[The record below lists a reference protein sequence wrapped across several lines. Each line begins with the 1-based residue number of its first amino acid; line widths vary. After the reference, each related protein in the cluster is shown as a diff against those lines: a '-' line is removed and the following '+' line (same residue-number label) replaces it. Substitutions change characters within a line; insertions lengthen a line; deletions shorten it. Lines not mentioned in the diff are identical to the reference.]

1 MEEKSKRWCRYA
13 LPQHDSRQRTTYEQ
27 SWCLGFASSPAKSG
41 EPHVPNC
48 LGHNQHFP
56 SCPAGRNPV
65 GDWAFHLMQFSFL
78 RTICSRGLRLKTWDH
93 ALSHPS
99 CHSSRL
105 LYNGFCWTAV
115 SCEPL
120 TLGTHTD
127 RILNYQLLHSPKH
140 DLHVL
145 GGKGLLGVECKEG
158 AVTFS
163 AIRPF
168 TNHHWP
174 LEGAQPNMESRE
186 WVGMT
191 LPFPCPT
198 PPPKQSSFSTP
209 EAQSAHWI
217 AMPACQWWSPEC
229 AQLKALPPRYG
240 TNRSRLFEPHVPPK
254 PPNQLQGTASH
265 DASLPSHF
273 WKLWAW

>member
-1 MEEKSKRWCRYA
+1 
-13 LPQHDSRQRTTYEQ
+13 
-27 SWCLGFASSPAKSG
+27 
-41 EPHVPNC
+41 
-48 LGHNQHFP
+48 
-56 SCPAGRNPV
+56 
-65 GDWAFHLMQFSFL
+65 MQFSFL

-105 LYNGFCWTAV
+105 LYDGFCWTAV

-127 RILNYQLLHSPKH
+127 RILNYQLPHSPTH
-140 DLHVL
+140 DLNVL
-145 GGKGLLGVECKEG
+145 GGKKGLLGVECKEG

-174 LEGAQPNMESRE
+174 LEGAQPNMESWE
-186 WVGMT
+186 WV
-191 LPFPCPT
+191 LLPCPT
-198 PPPKQSSFSTP
+198 PPPKQGSFSTP

-229 AQLKALPPRYG
+229 AQLKALSPRCHAISMALTKVG
-240 TNRSRLFEPHVPPK
+240 CL
-254 PPNQLQGTASH
+254 SH
-265 DASLPSHF
+265 MSLPNHLTNSRALRVMMPLCLPTSESYEQGWPHF
-273 WKLWAW
+273 LRLDQFLLFYGLIETKINCYCQNST